1 MKFAA
6 AFICHSELVSESQ
19 IEQIGLIPFCY
30 VKAMKRASKR
40 GSLELRIAGSMKKI
54 FNLYMY

>member
-1 MKFAA
+1 LQANTNRKRDFIEGGSEIHSLPL
-6 AFICHSELVSESQ
+6 FICIKQ
-19 IEQIGLIPFCY
+19 
-30 VKAMKRASKR
+30 KAMKRASKR